1 MKTLRVRCRSSCH
14 GRRELLD
21 AAFAAAPRR
30 ERPWTRAVALEQK
43 PWLRACCAHAAAR
56 CPPRHRFRTAS
67 RPKWIT
73 LCWKFILA
81 WMMSGHS
88 AGKIPPTRACG
99 CRVIATVTDLV
110 CASVACAGSYS
121 DILGEARREQLH
133 AGRLE
138 AQLERAR
145 PHGGSLGAEEV
156 EGGSD
161 ARVSIIARP
170 TRLT

>member
-1 MKTLRVRCRSSCH
+1 MR
-14 GRRELLD
+14 
-21 AAFAAAPRR
+21 AA
-30 ERPWTRAVALEQK
+30 ALEQK
-43 PWLRACCAHAAAR
+43 PWLRACCAYAL
-56 CPPRHRFRTAS
+56 PSGQSWHRFRTAW
-67 RPKWIT
+67 RPTWIT
-73 LCWKFILA
+73 LYWKFILA
-81 WMMSGHS
+81 WMMAGHL
-88 AGKIPPTRACG
+88 AGKSQPARACS
-99 CRVIATVTDLV
+99 CRVVATVTDLV

-161 ARVSIIARP
+161 ARVLVIARP
-170 TRLT
+170 PRHT

>member
-1 MKTLRVRCRSSCH
+1 
-14 GRRELLD
+14 
-21 AAFAAAPRR
+21 
-30 ERPWTRAVALEQK
+30 
-43 PWLRACCAHAAAR
+43 
-56 CPPRHRFRTAS
+56 
-67 RPKWIT
+67 
-73 LCWKFILA
+73 
-81 WMMSGHS
+81 MMTGHS
-88 AGKIPPTRACG
+88 AGKIPPARACS
-99 CRVIATVTDLV
+99 CRVVATVTDLV

-161 ARVSIIARP
+161 ARVSVIARP
-170 TRLT
+170 TRRT